1 MHNMKINEN
10 TKWGEVDKDLE
21 FLDHPAF
28 PKPDVYKTRQK
39 PRVAVMGYNKDDIP
53 GGDIGGDSEPEYT
66 ANGEIN
72 PFHGIDSTLS
82 YNVKKDK
89 WEPEGMVEYVS
100 EEPSYTDV
108 IYEGLEKAQRQI
120 VRLESKLLYKDQ
132 QIKDLQEQLKEFY
145 NE

>member
-1 MHNMKINEN
+1 MKINEN

-53 GGDIGGDSEPEYT
+53 GGDIEPKYT
-66 ANGEIN
+66 AAGEIN
-72 PFHGIDSTLS
+72 PFHMVSHDIQPS
-82 YNVKKDK
+82 YNEKKDK
-89 WEPEGMVEYVS
+89 WEPEGVV

-108 IYEGLEKAQRQI
+108 IYQKYTKADADLKQARLKIEALTKELEETKKNLA
-120 VRLESKLLYKDQ
+120 RLWGERK
-132 QIKDLQEQLKEFY
+132 
-145 NE
+145 

>member
-1 MHNMKINEN
+1 MMKIIIKGSMHNMKINQK

-39 PRVAVMGYNKDDIP
+39 PRVAVMGYRKDDIP
-53 GGDIGGDSEPEYT
+53 GGDIQP
-66 ANGEIN
+66 
-72 PFHGIDSTLS
+72 S

-89 WEPEGMVEYVS
+89 WEPKGAVQEDHIGSSNRTLVYWKDAFENKVR
-100 EEPSYTDV
+100 E
-108 IYEGLEKAQRQI
+108 I
-120 VRLESKLLYKDQ
+120 VRLESKLAYKDQ
-132 QIKDLQEQLKEFY
+132 QIEDLREQLKEFY